1 MRQTILAA
9 LLGLGLLG
17 GGAAATPGQ
26 AADPGFAATRG
37 MEAIVPVQYR
47 PDYHH
52 PHYVPPP
59 RRHYRGHY
67 VPRRPPPYHVHHAP
81 PPRPYTPPPYHRHY

>member
-17 GGAAATPGQ
+17 GTATATPGQ
-26 AADPGFAATRG
+26 AADPGFAAARG

-47 PDYHH
+47 PDYHR

-59 RRHYRGHY
+59 RRHY
-67 VPRRPPPYHVHHAP
+67 VPRRPPYHVRHAP
-81 PPRPYTPPPYHRHY
+81 PPRPYAPPPRPYHRHY

>member
-17 GGAAATPGQ
+17 GTAAAMPSQ
-26 AADPGFAATRG
+26 AADHGFAATSG

-47 PDYHH
+47 PDYHR

-67 VPRRPPPYHVHHAP
+67 VPRRAPYHVRHAP
-81 PPRPYTPPPYHRHY
+81 PPRPHAPPYHRHY